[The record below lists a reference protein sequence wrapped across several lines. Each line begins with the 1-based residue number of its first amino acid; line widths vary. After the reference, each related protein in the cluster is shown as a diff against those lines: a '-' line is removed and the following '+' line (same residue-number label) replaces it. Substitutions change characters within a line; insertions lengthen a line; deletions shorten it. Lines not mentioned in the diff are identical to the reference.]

1 MKLKRFE
8 SHAVIGLLVLASLN
22 GAAMGASWRD
32 YRKKPNEWFASRDAL
47 TVAKNVLSWQTPRG
61 DWPKNLDTMSKP
73 YRGDRKKLRGTFD
86 NGATTGELR
95 FLARAFVATKNRDC
109 RAAFIKGL
117 DHILAAQYASGGW
130 PQFSPPGR
138 GYHRHITFNDNAM
151 VRLMEFLRDVAETKG
166 FEFVTP
172 DRRRKARLAFN
183 RGLACILKCQIRV
196 NGKLTAWCAQHDEKN
211 YKPRPARVY
220 EHISI
225 SGCESVAIV
234 RLLMSI
240 DKPRKEIVAAVH
252 GAMAWFEA
260 AKITGIRQVSRNG
273 DKAVVKDPKAP
284 PLWAR
289 FYDIK
294 TNRPIFSGRDGVIK
308 KALAQIEHERRTGY
322 AWYGTWPAALTKP
335 YAEWKKKHPLAKTAS
350 AR

>member
-117 DHILAAQYASGGW
+117 DHILAAQYPTGGW
-130 PQFSPPGR
+130 PQTSPPGR
-138 GYHRHITFNDNAM
+138 GYPRHMGSF
-151 VRLMEFLRDVAETKG
+151 KG
-166 FEFVTP
+166 I
-172 DRRRKARLAFN
+172 N
-183 RGLACILKCQIRV
+183 RGKPGIPKKIESPKPKTLNPPGLAR
-196 NGKLTAWCAQHDEKN
+196 
-211 YKPRPARVY
+211 Y
-220 EHISI
+220 
-225 SGCESVAIV
+225 
-234 RLLMSI
+234 
-240 DKPRKEIVAAVH
+240 
-252 GAMAWFEA
+252 
-260 AKITGIRQVSRNG
+260 
-273 DKAVVKDPKAP
+273 
-284 PLWAR
+284 
-289 FYDIK
+289 
-294 TNRPIFSGRDGVIK
+294 
-308 KALAQIEHERRTGY
+308 
-322 AWYGTWPAALTKP
+322 
-335 YAEWKKKHPLAKTAS
+335 
-350 AR
+350 